1 MQIPPPEPQEMAPY
15 YRTYIKDMPKGD
27 LMPQFSALQE
37 ASQALLAEIPQEKGS
52 FRYAEGKWSI
62 KQVIQHL
69 IDVEWIMSTR
79 ALRIARGE
87 EQALSGFDQ
96 EAYADMPSLEEV
108 PLADLASEWKLLRGA
123 SQRLFSRFRQEELL
137 RAGEMSG
144 RRTTVRA
151 IAYIILGH
159 ELHHI
164 RLIKE
169 RYLL

>member
-1 MQIPPPEPQEMAPY
+1 MQISPPEPEEMAPY
-15 YRTYIKDMPKGD
+15 YSSYIKDMPRGD
-27 LMPQFSALQE
+27 LLPLFGEIQAE
-37 ASQALLAEIPQEKGS
+37 SQALLTEIPKSRGN

-62 KQVIQHL
+62 KQVLQHL

-87 EQALSGFDQ
+87 QQALSGFDQ
-96 EAYADMPSLEEV
+96 EAYALMPALAEV
-108 PLADLASEWKLLRGA
+108 DLSDLAVEWKLLRQA
-123 SQRLFSRFRQEELL
+123 SHRLFGRFSPEELL
-137 RAGEMSG
+137 RQGEMSG
-144 RRTTVRA
+144 RQTTVRA

-169 RYLL
+169 RYLA